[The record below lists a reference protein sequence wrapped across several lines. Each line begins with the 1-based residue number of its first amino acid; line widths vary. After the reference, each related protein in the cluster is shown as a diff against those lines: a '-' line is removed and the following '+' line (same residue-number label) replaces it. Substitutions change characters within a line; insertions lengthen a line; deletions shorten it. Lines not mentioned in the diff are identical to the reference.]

1 MWLSMC
7 VSTSGRGCGMALSIQ
22 AARRR
27 TSRSRTRTIIAL
39 KSRWSFL
46 PLASDVEEKEA
57 GRCMVRGPLHCHAA
71 AHSFCSCGVP
81 VRTPLC
87 LQIVADTRRRLSRLS
102 CLQARALRRQRSGC
116 LWSAP
121 ILCAESLLEP
131 VVDPPARAYPWFYS
145 SWGLEGEGEKAAES
159 MEDCSWGSKAKAPE
173 EADV

>member
-7 VSTSGRGCGMALSIQ
+7 VSTNGRGCGMALSIQ

-27 TSRSRTRTIIAL
+27 TSRSRTRTIITL
-39 KSRWSFL
+39 KWRWSFL
-46 PLASDVEEKEA
+46 PLASDAEEKEA
-57 GRCMVRGPLHCHAA
+57 GEVYGT
-71 AHSFCSCGVP
+71 CGVP

-87 LQIVADTRRRLSRLS
+87 PQIVADTWCRLLRLS
-102 CLQARALRRQRSGC
+102 CLHPRALRTRRSRC

-121 ILCAESLLEP
+121 ILCAESLLKP
-131 VVDPPARAYPWFYS
+131 LLDPPAGAYPWPYS